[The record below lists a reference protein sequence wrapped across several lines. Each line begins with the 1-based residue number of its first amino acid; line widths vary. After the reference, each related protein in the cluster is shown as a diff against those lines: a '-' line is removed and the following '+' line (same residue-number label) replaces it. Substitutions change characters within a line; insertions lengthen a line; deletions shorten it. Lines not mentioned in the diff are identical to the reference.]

1 LSEDFTYIQNNSV
14 FYPADMPSVC
24 LCLLA
29 RRFTQSVNYVSYRCP
44 PLQHLAR
51 SKILG
56 LTIFHCIVFILYL
69 PISISYWLPATMLYV
84 TGFAKFTDAFEH
96 LIFLPMLMALA
107 ALVEFAVN
115 FGISVDGV
123 GIYNSID
130 NFYDA
135 APCDQNRPLKSGIL
149 LVAETGKMYPMMW
162 VSLQHSYNTAEA

>member
-1 LSEDFTYIQNNSV
+1 
-14 FYPADMPSVC
+14 
-24 LCLLA
+24 
-29 RRFTQSVNYVSYRCP
+29 
-44 PLQHLAR
+44 
-51 SKILG
+51 
-56 LTIFHCIVFILYL
+56 
-69 PISISYWLPATMLYV
+69 MLYV